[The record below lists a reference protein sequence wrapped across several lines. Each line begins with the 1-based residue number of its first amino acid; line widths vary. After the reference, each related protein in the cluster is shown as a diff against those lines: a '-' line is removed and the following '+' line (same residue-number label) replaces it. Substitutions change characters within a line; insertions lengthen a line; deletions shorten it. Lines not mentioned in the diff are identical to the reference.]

1 MKGGKGAVRARKRF
15 TLFISNEDV
24 NDIIETIKWFED
36 SDALIDG
43 VTEIVKYKIKK
54 QESRFIGAF

>member
-1 MKGGKGAVRARKRF
+1 MKGGKGVVRARKRF
-15 TLFISNEDV
+15 ALFISNEDV

-43 VTEIVKYKIKK
+43 VTEIVKHKIKK